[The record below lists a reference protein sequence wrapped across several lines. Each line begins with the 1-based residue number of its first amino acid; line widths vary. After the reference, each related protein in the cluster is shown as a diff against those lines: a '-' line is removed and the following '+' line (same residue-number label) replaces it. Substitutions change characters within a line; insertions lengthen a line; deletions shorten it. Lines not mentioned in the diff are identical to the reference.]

1 MLQVIS
7 VSKRVL
13 LLAAI
18 DYALMM
24 GAFVAAAFLAAPIV
38 ASIYLLYEG
47 GFTAVA
53 LAAAVGLFGLYLM
66 GKYSDVRVLSRVS
79 LLVELCQ
86 VFGIIFIGQAIVTYI
101 DEQTSLHYQVL
112 LIGSALGVLALLA
125 WRTAYSGIL
134 WAHLPTD
141 AVLFLGSGPEIARTI
156 QWVRA
161 RPSMGINVI
170 GYLGDPA
177 GQSPEFKNLGGM
189 EALDQILKAT
199 RPTRIVVAH
208 RDHRVTG
215 LQKCLFDLHL
225 RRIPIER
232 YATFYERVLRR
243 VCTSQL
249 RPSAV
254 IFDRELDAR
263 PRSLALQS
271 VYTNLLA
278 LTFTL
283 LLSPLMIVLAL
294 AVRMTSRG
302 PALQGYPRLG
312 LNGVP
317 FRMYEF
323 RCHDS
328 AGRLTKSGCWLRR
341 RSLHM
346 LPRLLNVVRGEMA
359 LIGPRPERPEFAA
372 EIVRWIPYAAQRRTV
387 RPGLI
392 GWSQLKCFGDLGDEI
407 TRIEH
412 DLYYIKHISLP
423 LDAYIILT
431 SVRMALGS
439 ILGG

>member
-1 MLQVIS
+1 MLQVIP

-24 GAFVAAAFLAAPIV
+24 AAFAAATFLAGPMV

-47 GFTAVA
+47 GLTAVA
-53 LAAAVGLFGLYLM
+53 LAAAFGVFGLYLT

-79 LLVELCQ
+79 MLVELCQ
-86 VFGIIFIGQAIVTYI
+86 VFGVIFIGQAIVTYI
-101 DEQTSLHYQVL
+101 DDGISLNSQVL
-112 LIGSALGVLALLA
+112 FIGSGLGIPALLG
-125 WRTAYSGIL
+125 WRIAYSGVL

-141 AVLFLGSGPEIARTI
+141 VVLFLGSDSDVARTVK
-156 QWVRA
+156 WVRS

-177 GQSPEFKNLGGM
+177 GHQSEFKNLGGM
-189 EALDQILKAT
+189 EALDRILTAAH
-199 RPTRIVVAH
+199 PTRIVVAH
-208 RDHRVTG
+208 RDHRVAG
-215 LQKCLFDLHL
+215 LQRCLFDLHL

-232 YATFYERVLRR
+232 YANFYERVLRR

-278 LTFTL
+278 LGFAV
-283 LLSPLMIVLAL
+283 LLSPVMIVLAL
-294 AVRMTSRG
+294 AVRITSRG
-302 PALQGYPRLG
+302 PALQGLPRLS
-312 LNGVP
+312 LNSVP

-328 AGRLTKSGCWLRR
+328 AGRMTAMGAWLRR
-341 RSLHM
+341 HGLHT

-372 EIVRWIPYAAQRRTV
+372 ELAQWIPYVAQRRTV

-392 GWSQLKCFGDLGDEI
+392 GWSQLKCIGDMADEI
-407 TRIEH
+407 TRVEH

-431 SVRMALGS
+431 SVRMGLGS
-439 ILGG
+439 VRGS